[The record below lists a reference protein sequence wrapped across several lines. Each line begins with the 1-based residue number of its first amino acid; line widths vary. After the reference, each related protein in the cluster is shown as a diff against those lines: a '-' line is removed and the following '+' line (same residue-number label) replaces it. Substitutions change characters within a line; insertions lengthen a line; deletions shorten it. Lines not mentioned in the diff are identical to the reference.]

1 MPGTPRSEIKEEAQ
15 PGDIRAGEY
24 PVFVAHAPNKP
35 ATRHT
40 KRQPR
45 HDRHAK
51 RSPRR
56 STRRRKSFGA
66 VQALR
71 GVDLQ
76 LRRGECVGLVGHNG
90 AGKST
95 LVNVLCGALAPDRG
109 ELHFAGRPA
118 DSAAWS
124 LREARRWGLRCVFQ
138 ELSLCDNLTLA
149 ENMRIAQPQ
158 SAEWAWRRRAGA
170 QLMASLDRIFPGHGL
185 RPDDVAGELPIGKRQ
200 IVEVARAFTVTPG
213 AQPLELMILD
223 EPTSSL
229 DGQAAAQLLAYIRS
243 FVAEGKTCVL
253 ITHKLREIFA
263 VTDRLVVMRDGQV
276 VQATPTGETDR
287 ERLVTAMGQAVA
299 KEATS
304 SDAST
309 VRRRDAPG
317 MQPVVQVQA
326 SAQRGMAMRAAR
338 GEIIG
343 LAGLA
348 GHGQTAMLLALQE
361 ASLHARKG
369 AMRVEGGT
377 AFVAG
382 DRQTDGVFT
391 LWSIAR
397 NMTVGWLAQL
407 RARSPLIDLKREQE
421 QAQQWR
427 QRLGLVTPDMDLP
440 IGSLSGGNQ
449 QKVLFARALGSS
461 APVILMDDPMRGVDV
476 GTKRDVYTLIRDE
489 ARQGRTFVWYTTEFD
504 ELHHCDRVYVFSNGR
519 VVGELAGEDISEE
532 RVVAL
537 SFEEAAA

>member
-1 MPGTPRSEIKEEAQ
+1 VPR
-15 PGDIRAGEY
+15 GD
-24 PVFVAHAPNKP
+24 AP
-35 ATRHT
+35 
-40 KRQPR
+40 
-45 HDRHAK
+45 
-51 RSPRR
+51 
-56 STRRRKSFGA
+56 
-66 VQALR
+66 
-71 GVDLQ
+71 
-76 LRRGECVGLVGHNG
+76 
-90 AGKST
+90 
-95 LVNVLCGALAPDRG
+95 
-109 ELHFAGRPA
+109 
-118 DSAAWS
+118 
-124 LREARRWGLRCVFQ
+124 ARR
-138 ELSLCDNLTLA
+138 
-149 ENMRIAQPQ
+149 
-158 SAEWAWRRRAGA
+158 
-170 QLMASLDRIFPGHGL
+170 
-185 RPDDVAGELPIGKRQ
+185 
-200 IVEVARAFTVTPG
+200 
-213 AQPLELMILD
+213 
-223 EPTSSL
+223 
-229 DGQAAAQLLAYIRS
+229 
-243 FVAEGKTCVL
+243 
-253 ITHKLREIFA
+253 
-263 VTDRLVVMRDGQV
+263 
-276 VQATPTGETDR
+276 
-287 ERLVTAMGQAVA
+287 
-299 KEATS
+299 
-304 SDAST
+304 
-309 VRRRDAPG
+309 
-317 MQPVVQVQA
+317 PVVQVQA
-326 SAQRGMAMRAAR
+326 STQRGMAMRAAR

-361 ASLHARKG
+361 ASLHARKD

-476 GTKRDVYTLIRDE
+476 GTKRDVYALIRDE

>member
-1 MPGTPRSEIKEEAQ
+1 MTAMQSEVLVEAR
-15 PGDIRAGEY
+15 GA
-24 PVFVAHAPNKP
+24 A
-35 ATRHT
+35 
-40 KRQPR
+40 
-45 HDRHAK
+45 
-51 RSPRR
+51 
-56 STRRRKSFGA
+56 KSFGA

-299 KEATS
+299 KDATP

-309 VRRRDAPG
+309 MRRRDAPG

-348 GHGQTAMLLALQE
+348 GHGQTAMLLALQK

>member
-1 MPGTPRSEIKEEAQ
+1 MQVSSQALAGDVLVEAR
-15 PGDIRAGEY
+15 GAAR
-24 PVFVAHAPNKP
+24 
-35 ATRHT
+35 
-40 KRQPR
+40 
-45 HDRHAK
+45 
-51 RSPRR
+51 
-56 STRRRKSFGA
+56 SFGA
-66 VQALR
+66 VKALR

-95 LVNVLCGALAPDRG
+95 LVNVLCGALAPDGG
-109 ELHFAGRPA
+109 ELRFAGRHA
-118 DSAAWS
+118 DAAAWS

-158 SAEWAWRRRAGA
+158 SAEWAWRKRAGA

-185 RPDDVAGELPIGKRQ
+185 RPDDVVGELPIGKRQ
-200 IVEVARAFTVTPG
+200 IVEVARAFTPG

-229 DGQAAAQLLAYIRS
+229 DGQAAAQLLAYIRN

-276 VQATPTGETDR
+276 VQATPTAETDR
-287 ERLVTAMGQAVA
+287 DRLVAAMGQAVLNDVPQA
-299 KEATS
+299 GAAGVTPRVNG
-304 SDAST
+304 DST
-309 VRRRDAPG
+309 QA
-317 MQPVVQVQA
+317 VVQVQA
-326 SAQRGMAMRAAR
+326 SAQRGIAMHAAR
-338 GEIIG
+338 GEVIG

-361 ASLHARKG
+361 ASQHKG
-369 AMRVEGGT
+369 KDAMRVEGGT

-382 DRQTDGVFT
+382 DRQTDGVFA

-407 RARSPLIDLKREQE
+407 RARSPLIDLKQEQQ

-476 GTKRDVYTLIRDE
+476 GTKRDVYALIREE
-489 ARQGRTFVWYTTEFD
+489 ARGGRTFVWYTTEFD

-519 VVGELAGEDISEE
+519 VVGELAGDDISEE